1 MPQRRGAS
9 DSAGSVGQ
17 AHVSHCSV
25 KSQGQADES
34 ELQPVKLL
42 TFHMLAKRHLA
53 ESTCVSF
60 PSASC
65 EILRMSSCRKRDLLL
80 EGQSVPTGH
89 SGDVIS
95 DGKNP
100 IILQLCE
107 GFMFVPA
114 ALHTAARLVLV
125 LQPKT
130 RSCLCV
136 NSGGKS

>member
-1 MPQRRGAS
+1 MALRPLKGVLDKQ
-9 DSAGSVGQ
+9 
-17 AHVSHCSV
+17 VSHCSV

-42 TFHMLAKRHLA
+42 TFRMLAKRHLT

-65 EILRMSSCRKRDLLL
+65 EILRMSSCRKRGFLL

-89 SGDVIS
+89 LGDVIS

-100 IILQLCE
+100 IILQLGE
-107 GFMFVPA
+107 GFLFVPA
-114 ALHTAARLVLV
+114 AFHTAAHLVLV
-125 LQPKT
+125 LPPKA